1 MWPRVH
7 PFGMDERD
15 RKILDR
21 LQADATLSVNA
32 LAEAVSLS
40 PSAVSRRIQRMEE
53 DGIIARR
60 VVILDRV
67 AMGLPT
73 TIYVLVKTSRHSA
86 EWLDAF
92 KSAVGAIPEIVEVHR
107 LTGNVDYICKIVLP
121 NVEHYD
127 VVYKRLLARLEL
139 FEMSA
144 YISMETLK
152 SGTRIPTNFA

>member
-1 MWPRVH
+1 
-7 PFGMDERD
+7 MDERD

-21 LQADATLSVNA
+21 LQIDATISVGALADAVA
-32 LAEAVSLS
+32 LS
-40 PSAVSRRIQRMEE
+40 PSAVSRRIQRLEE

-60 VVILDRV
+60 VVVLDRV
-67 AMGLPT
+67 AMNLPT

-86 EWLDAF
+86 QWLDAF
-92 KSAVGAIPEIVEVHR
+92 KSAVASIPEIVEVHR

-127 VVYKRLLARLEL
+127 VVYKRLVGRLEL

-152 SGTRIPTNFA
+152 TGTQVPTGFA